1 MTLRAAMKK
10 AYSTIITGMAALMF
24 LGGASLGAQNL
35 RSGYFMDGYTYSFR
49 MNPALTPTRGFV
61 SFPVLGNVNL
71 GATTSLGVSDILYP
85 KADGS
90 SLTTFLNSEVDAA
103 TALSRFGERNTAAVS
118 TDIPV
123 MAFGFWGKKGK
134 LFHSV
139 DLSVRADVNASLPYD
154 LFRFAKEGSVN
165 GNVYDLS
172 NTTVGANSYL
182 SLAYGISIPIG
193 KYVRLGLRAKFL
205 YGVAN
210 ADLSLKGTTLTAS
223 GELWTATTD
232 GYLNGSIPAMGTPVT
247 DLEGNIDFAKFGDNF
262 SAENINAT
270 SMGNYGAA
278 FDIGLSVDF
287 LRYFTFSASA
297 TDLGAISW
305 GNYFT
310 SEGAKHP
317 DGTAKTYIIMDNSSA
332 SSSDASD
339 IGERLL
345 KCLKFQSKGSARKV
359 THLSP
364 MVYGGL
370 EFRMPFYER
379 LSLGALST
387 TKLSSEKVYFWTEG
401 RFCVNVEPTNWLSI
415 NANYAYSTYGH
426 SAGFALSFHPRGFN
440 FFLGTDS
447 YLPFTKITPQGV
459 PVNAVNSS
467 VVIGINFMIG
477 EYRGRF
483 TAK

>member
-1 MTLRAAMKK
+1 MKQI
-10 AYSTIITGMAALMF
+10 YRIIITCIAALALF
-24 LGGASLGAQNL
+24 EGASSLGAQNL
-35 RSGYFMDGYTYSFR
+35 RSGYFMDGYAYSFK
-49 MNPALTPTRGFV
+49 MNPALAPSRGFV

-71 GATTSLGVSDILYP
+71 GATTSFGVSDILYP

-90 SLTTFLNSEVDAA
+90 GLTTFLNSEVDAS

-118 TDIPV
+118 TDLPV

-139 DLSVRADVNASLPYD
+139 DLSVKADVNASLPYD
-154 LFRFAKEGSVN
+154 LFRFAKEGSVS

-172 NTTVGANSYL
+172 NTTANANSYL

-205 YGVAN
+205 YGVAS
-210 ADLSLKGTTLTAS
+210 ADLSLRGTTLTAT

-232 GYLNGSIPAMGTPVT
+232 GYLNGSVPAMGTPAT
-247 DLEGNIDFAKFGDNF
+247 DADGNIDFEKFEENF

-278 FDIGLSVDF
+278 FDLGVSVDF
-287 LRYFTFSASA
+287 LRYFTFSAAA

-310 SEGAKHP
+310 SEGSKNA
-317 DGTAKTYIIMDNSSA
+317 DGTAKTYVIMDNSSA
-332 SSSDASD
+332 SSADVSN
-339 IGERLL
+339 IRQRLME
-345 KCLKFQSKGSARKV
+345 CLKFQSKGSARKV

-364 MVYGGL
+364 MVYAGL

-387 TKLSSEKVYFWTEG
+387 TRISSEKVYFWTEG

-415 NANYAYSTYGH
+415 NANYSYSTYGH
-426 SAGFALSFHPRGFN
+426 SAGFAMSFHPRGFN

-459 PVNAVNSS
+459 PVRAVNSS
-467 VVIGINFMIG
+467 VVMGLNFMIG
-477 EYRGRF
+477 QYRGRF
-483 TAK
+483 SQR